1 MRSLLG
7 GLAGLLLLATPAW
20 AADEG
25 ERLFIQKGCIGCHG
39 VGAHG
44 GAGPDL
50 ANTPLS
56 VDQLGQ
62 QVGTPRGHRPP
73 SPAANVT
80 DEQIQKIHAYLKSLT
95 AKRDKLTEP
104 PKGEQTAA
112 SC

>member
-7 GLAGLLLLATPAW
+7 GLRGLLTLVSQAW

-25 ERLFIQKGCIGCHG
+25 ERLFILKGCIGCHG

-56 VDQLGQ
+56 VDQLRQ
-62 QVGTPRGHRPP
+62 QVRAPRGQMPP
-73 SPAANVT
+73 FPASNVT
-80 DEQIQKIHAYLKSLT
+80 DEQLQKIHAYLKTLT

-104 PKGEQTAA
+104 PKGEQT
-112 SC
+112 

>member
-7 GLAGLLLLATPAW
+7 GLRGLLLLATPAW

-25 ERLFIQKGCIGCHG
+25 ERLFILRGGIGCRG

-56 VDQLGQ
+56 VDQLRQ
-62 QVGTPRGHRPP
+62 QVRTPRGQMPP
-73 SPAANVT
+73 FPAANVT
-80 DEQIQKIHAYLKSLT
+80 DDQLQKIHAYLKSLT
-95 AKRDKLTEP
+95 AKRVQRTHT
-104 PKGEQTAA
+104 PKGEQT
-112 SC
+112 